1 MFSLLKSKH
10 TPKEESPE
18 PDFLPYGRQVIE
30 ADDILAVA
38 EALQSAFLTTGPAV
52 EAFEEALANYV
63 GVNHAV
69 VCANGTAAL
78 HLAAAALDLGPGD
91 LVIVPSITFVATANA
106 VRYVGADVVFADV
119 DPDTGLMG
127 PAQLREAIEHATN
140 RSGTLKAVFNV
151 HLAGQCGD
159 VVELQKIAKAHQL
172 HLLDDGCHALG
183 TSYSHDDLENKIGEC
198 AHTDMTVFSFHPVK
212 AIAMGEG
219 GAITT
224 NDPALAARL
233 QSLRNHGLTRDP
245 AEFKNPDVS
254 LTGTEVN
261 PWAYELHELG
271 WNYRA
276 SDIHCALG
284 LNQLKK
290 LDRFV
295 ERRREL
301 ANAYD
306 KALAPLAP
314 LLRPLS
320 RTPNVE
326 PGWHLYVALID
337 FESLGKNRLQVMREL
352 RALGIGSQVHY
363 IPVHLQPYYKKFY
376 GERILPGTQSY
387 YDRCLSLPLAA
398 DMTPADVAR
407 VSAALTE
414 VVTR

>member
-1 MFSLLKSKH
+1 MFSLLK
-10 TPKEESPE
+10 PKISPKQESPSE
-18 PDFLPYGRQVIE
+18 DFLPYGRQVIE
-30 ADDILAVA
+30 PDDILAVA
-38 EALQSAFLTTGPAV
+38 EALQSAHLTTGPAV

-63 GVNHAV
+63 GAEHAV

-106 VRYVGADVVFADV
+106 VRYMGADVIFADV
-119 DPDTGLMG
+119 DPDTGLVG
-127 PAQLREAIEHATN
+127 PAELSEAIKLAAD
-140 RSGTLKAVFNV
+140 RDGTLKAVFNV

-159 VVELQKIAKAHQL
+159 VAQLQKIAKAHNL

-183 TSYSHDDLENKIGEC
+183 TSYDHEGTENRIGNC

-245 AEFKNPDVS
+245 TEFENPEVS
-254 LTGTEVN
+254 LTGNEVN
-261 PWAYELHELG
+261 PWAYELQELG

-301 ANAYD
+301 ADAYD
-306 KALAPLAP
+306 AALAPLAP
-314 LLRPLS
+314 LLTPLS
-320 RTPNVE
+320 RTRNVE

-337 FESLGKNRLQVMREL
+337 FEGLGKTRLQVMCKL
-352 RALGIGSQVHY
+352 RDLGIGSQVHY
-363 IPVHLQPYYKKFY
+363 IPVHQQPYYKKLY
-376 GERILPGTQSY
+376 GDSALPGAQTY

-407 VSAALTE
+407 VAAALTKILSN
-414 VVTR
+414 